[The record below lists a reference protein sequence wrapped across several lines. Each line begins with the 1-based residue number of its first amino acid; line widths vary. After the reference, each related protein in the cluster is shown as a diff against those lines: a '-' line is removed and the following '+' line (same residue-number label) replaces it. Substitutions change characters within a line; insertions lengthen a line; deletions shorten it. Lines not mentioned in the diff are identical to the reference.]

1 MRGLIS
7 EKERANILLD
17 GFVPEGSEGMT
28 LIQRLTGRENLSRD
42 SLLKIARFFAVLLNK
57 KIPRDYKRQ
66 KSLILKWLTDV
77 HIQASHFIP
86 EIRIT
91 FEEKKKKV
99 AKVVDDEAPHD
110 EGVLHDDEAPHD
122 DETPY
127 DDQPKEQPEQPE
139 EPEQPT
145 FGVYHFSPSDSPYND
160 IDFLLDDSSCCD
172 EDWL

>member
-7 EKERANILLD
+7 EKERANTLLD
-17 GFVPEGSEGMT
+17 GFVPEGSEGMK

-42 SLLKIARFFAVLLNK
+42 SLLKIARFIAVLLNK
-57 KIPRDYKRQ
+57 NIPRDYKRQ

-77 HIQASHFIP
+77 HVQASQFIP

-99 AKVVDDEAPHD
+99 AKVSDDEAPHD
-110 EGVLHDDEAPHD
+110 EGVLHGDEAPYD
-122 DETPY
+122 DETPHG
-127 DDQPKEQPEQPE
+127 DQPTEQSE
-139 EPEQPT
+139 EPEQPVY
-145 FGVYHFSPSDSPYND
+145 GVYHFSPSDSPYND

-172 EDWL
+172 EDWLW